1 MPRHVLIREGNEIGN
16 VIVEAELPTEAELHD
31 ALTHY
36 PELIPLSD
44 IGMGTGVVI
53 GRESALAAG
62 YADLVLVDES
72 GQLCIVEVKN
82 AGNPDTR
89 RVVAQLLDYA
99 ASLWGAAVDELT
111 SRILHPYLDRIGT
124 SELSADIG
132 EFVARAVAGEDATP
146 EQAAAISSGLANTL
160 AAGDF
165 ALVVAAPQISSG
177 VQRVI
182 EYLNARGQRLYGL
195 EVSYF

>member
-1 MPRHVLIREGNEIGN
+1 
-16 VIVEAELPTEAELHD
+16 
-31 ALTHY
+31 
-36 PELIPLSD
+36 
-44 IGMGTGVVI
+44 MGTGVVI

-99 ASLWGAAVDELT
+99 SSLWGSNCRWLDM
-111 SRILHPYLDRIGT
+111 SRVLGPYLEHEGSTQPHD
-124 SELSADIG
+124 DVG

-146 EQAAAISSGLANTL
+146 ELAAAITGGLSKSARCRRIRPRRRRAANPGGRPT
-160 AAGDF
+160 GHR
-165 ALVVAAPQISSG
+165 VSERSRPAP
-177 VQRVI
+177 VWT
-182 EYLNARGQRLYGL
+182 RGQLLQGSSRMLRAAFGCPSARLRSRGSRRPHAWHRPRDIPR
-195 EVSYF
+195 ERR